1 LLTSLQVGK
10 RQLNTFTKEMGRR
23 VSKLSGP
30 SPVLKAVRSFMQQST
45 RTETSLFPSTFLCS
59 FEHTGL
65 CLALS
70 IFPASEKRS
79 SIRYDLFARSA
90 VSKTE
95 REALSKASY
104 GVTEKLVREIEG
116 DYQAILTKHG
126 FVSRHSLYPCCCFF
140 H

>member
-1 LLTSLQVGK
+1 
-10 RQLNTFTKEMGRR
+10 
-23 VSKLSGP
+23 
-30 SPVLKAVRSFMQQST
+30 MQKST
-45 RTETSLFPSTFLCS
+45 RTDTSLFPNAFLCS

-79 SIRYDLFARSA
+79 NIRYDLFAHSA

-95 REALSKASY
+95 IETLSKASY
-104 GVTEKLVREIEG
+104 DATEKLVREFEG
-116 DYQAILTKHG
+116 EYLAILTKHG
-126 FVSRHSLYPCCCFF
+126 FVFCHSLYPIFL